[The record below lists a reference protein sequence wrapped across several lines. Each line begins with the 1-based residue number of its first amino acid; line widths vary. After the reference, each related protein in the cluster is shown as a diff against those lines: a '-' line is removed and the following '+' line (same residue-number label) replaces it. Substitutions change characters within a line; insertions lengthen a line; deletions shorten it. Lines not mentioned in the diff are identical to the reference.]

1 MGQTQM
7 MLDLQLEHQ
16 VVLVVEEEHSS
27 IHLQQPNMLMVELA
41 IEKLEQEQQHQH
53 KVMMVDH
60 PQQLMDH
67 IELVV
72 VVALEVLVL
81 LEALILELVDLVFS
95 CQQHSKIQYP
105 Q

>member
-7 MLDLQLEHQ
+7 MLDLHLEHQ
-16 VVLVVEEEHSS
+16 VVLVVEHWHTS
-27 IHLQQPNMLMVELA
+27 IHLEQLNMLLVELA

-53 KVMMVDH
+53 KVMMVDQ

-67 IELVV
+67 IDVVV

-81 LEALILELVDLVFS
+81 LEALVLELVDLVFS
-95 CQQHSKIQYP
+95 CQQHSKIQHP